1 MTAAQ
6 LRRVA
11 IALVVAVFLW
21 GIVEILARRGDTV
34 EEVPLIPAIVGDEVD
49 AVVIRSAQ
57 DTIRLERSGDGTW
70 RVNGFATAPDAVT
83 ALLDALGEPTAGEL
97 VAQNPSSHE
106 RMGVGRSSATHVTV
120 RRGDRVLGEVLMGA
134 QGRSFRSAYMRRPG
148 QDDVYLVEGE
158 LVPLVGRDV
167 NEWRDKRIVVVE
179 PDSIGGIDVERGRMR
194 YTLERQ
200 DSVWS
205 LAYGGAVDSARV
217 ERLVQAF
224 RTVEAQGEAFATPA
238 QADSTDFTRPER
250 RVRLV
255 GTDGTELATLA
266 FDSTETGFWV
276 LRDGR
281 ETIYLLNRW
290 KVDDLTPTDSA
301 VRRKE

>member
-1 MTAAQ
+1 MSAAQ

-11 IALVVAVFLW
+11 IALAVAVFLW
-21 GIVEILARRGDTV
+21 GSIEILGRRGDTV
-34 EEVPLIPAIVGDEVD
+34 EEVPLIPALAGDEVD
-49 AVVIRSAQ
+49 IVVIRLPA
-57 DTIRLERSGDGTW
+57 DTIRLERGTEGSW
-70 RVNGFATAPDAVT
+70 SVNGFTASPDAVT
-83 ALLDALGEPTAGEL
+83 TLLGALGEPTAGEL
-97 VAQNPSSHE
+97 IAQNPSSHE
-106 RMGVGRSSATHVTV
+106 RMGVDDSSATHLAV
-120 RRGDRVLGEVLMGA
+120 RRGDQLLGEVLVGA
-134 QGRSFRSAYMRRPG
+134 QGRSFRSAYMRLPG

-158 LVPLVGRDV
+158 LVPLVGREV

-179 PDSIGGIDVERGRMR
+179 PDSIGEIDVERGRIR

-205 LAYGGAVDSARV
+205 LADGGAVDSARV
-217 ERLVQAF
+217 ERLVEAF
-224 RTVEAQGEAFATPA
+224 RTVEAQGAAFATPA
-238 QADSTDFTRPER
+238 QADSADFTQPER

-255 GTDGTELATLA
+255 GTNGAELATLA

-276 LRDGR
+276 RRDGR

>member
-179 PDSIGGIDVERGRMR
+179 PDSM
-194 YTLERQ
+194 
-200 DSVWS
+200 
-205 LAYGGAVDSARV
+205 ARV

-238 QADSTDFTRPER
+238 QADSADFTRPER
-250 RVRLV
+250 QVRLV
-255 GTDGTELATLA
+255 GTDGTELATLS
-266 FDSTETGFWV
+266 FDSTEAGFWV
-276 LRDGR
+276 RRDGR

-301 VRRKE
+301 VRRKD

>member
-1 MTAAQ
+1 MSAAQ

-11 IALVVAVFLW
+11 IALAVAVFLW
-21 GIVEILARRGDTV
+21 GSIEILGRRGDTV
-34 EEVPLIPAIVGDEVD
+34 EEVPLIPALAGDEVD
-49 AVVIRSAQ
+49 IVVIRLPA
-57 DTIRLERSGDGTW
+57 DTIRLERGTEGSW
-70 RVNGFATAPDAVT
+70 SVNGFAASPDAVT
-83 ALLDALGEPTAGEL
+83 TLLGALGEPTAGEL
-97 VAQNPSSHE
+97 IAQNPSSHE
-106 RMGVGRSSATHVTV
+106 RMGVDDSSATHLAV
-120 RRGDRVLGEVLMGA
+120 RRGDQLLGEVLVGA
-134 QGRSFRSAYMRRPG
+134 QGRSFRSAYMRLPG

-158 LVPLVGRDV
+158 LVPLVGREV

-179 PDSIGGIDVERGRMR
+179 PDSIGEIDVERGRIR

-205 LAYGGAVDSARV
+205 LADGGAVDSARV
-217 ERLVQAF
+217 ERLVEAF
-224 RTVEAQGEAFATPA
+224 RTVEAQGAAFATPA
-238 QADSTDFTRPER
+238 QADSADFTQPER

-255 GTDGTELATLA
+255 GTNGAELATLA

-276 LRDGR
+276 RRDGR

>member
-1 MTAAQ
+1 MSAAQ

-11 IALVVAVFLW
+11 IALAVAVFLW
-21 GIVEILARRGDTV
+21 GSIEILGRRGDTV
-34 EEVPLIPAIVGDEVD
+34 EEVPLIPALAGDEVD
-49 AVVIRSAQ
+49 IVVIRLPA
-57 DTIRLERSGDGTW
+57 DTIRLERGTEGSW
-70 RVNGFATAPDAVT
+70 SVNGFTASPDAVT
-83 ALLDALGEPTAGEL
+83 TLLGALGEPTAGEL
-97 VAQNPSSHE
+97 IAQNPSSHE
-106 RMGVGRSSATHVTV
+106 RMGVDDSSATHLAV
-120 RRGDRVLGEVLMGA
+120 RRGDQLLGEVLVGA
-134 QGRSFRSAYMRRPG
+134 QGRSFRSAYMRLPG

-158 LVPLVGRDV
+158 LVPLVGREV

-179 PDSIGGIDVERGRMR
+179 PDSIGEIDVERGRIR

-205 LAYGGAVDSARV
+205 LADGGAVDSARV
-217 ERLVQAF
+217 ERLVEAF
-224 RTVEAQGEAFATPA
+224 QTVEAQGAAFATPA
-238 QADSTDFTRPER
+238 QADSADFTQPER

-255 GTDGTELATLA
+255 GTNGAELATLA

-276 LRDGR
+276 RRDGR